1 MSDTLEKVK
10 VLKATMEEAEEKHHM
25 NTSDDDEKW
34 WATFYAWQEAKKK
47 SFGKHGVNGS
57 WSQMKMMITSEE

>member
-34 WATFYAWQEAKKK
+34 WATFYAWQEAKKEFWK
-47 SFGKHGVNGS
+47 A
-57 WSQMKMMITSEE
+57 WCEWQLEPEEKE